1 MDYDNPSCG
10 QWNDAANDQIMMTTL
25 AKWPWAQRL
34 QKRIQQ
40 LKLLALKSESPLEE
54 YWSLQKKTLM
64 FMRQKW
70 FAKKYYFFKKLS
82 VSTVFS
88 GWQICIWLTSIAI
101 QIFKYTANFAMEASW
116 TFYSLP
122 LWGSQ
127 ILRALFFWLII
138 VNRNMD
144 KGVFT
149 NAGKVCGQLFLWLG
163 LFLWL
168 KLSFGKQV

>member
-1 MDYDNPSCG
+1 MKWRRQWSDNDDNLGQMAMGTKITKTNPAIKTFSTEIGESFRRVLKPSEK
-10 QWNDAANDQIMMTTL
+10 NLNVYE
-25 AKWPWAQRL
+25 AKM
-34 QKRIQQ
+34 IC
-40 LKLLALKSESPLEE
+40 
-54 YWSLQKKTLM
+54 
-64 FMRQKW
+64 
-70 FAKKYYFFKKLS
+70 KKYYFFKKLS

-122 LWGSQ
+122 LWGSW
-127 ILRALFFWLII
+127 ILCSLFFWLII

>member
-1 MDYDNPSCG
+1 MKPS
-10 QWNDAANDQIMMTTL
+10 
-25 AKWPWAQRL
+25 
-34 QKRIQQ
+34 
-40 LKLLALKSESPLEE
+40 E
-54 YWSLQKKTLM
+54 KTLM
-64 FMRQKW
+64 SLRQKW

-122 LWGSQ
+122 LWGSY
-127 ILRALFFWLII
+127 ISYTLFFWLII
-138 VNRNMD
+138 VNRFMD

-149 NAGKVCGQLFLWLG
+149 NAGKVLRTTFSLAGTFSLIETLFWETSLNSFCPDFLSDITQQLNF
-163 LFLWL
+163 
-168 KLSFGKQV
+168 QRT